1 MDLFLLKDLPEMS
14 ARRLGGKTALQIRR
28 GHDFAKI
35 SYDRLNDTSLYLA
48 EFLLSHGVK
57 KGESFAVIGENR
69 PEWAMS
75 YFAIARTGANIIPID
90 SMLKEQEIKLILHYI
105 NAKGIFVSSKHLDII
120 AEIKDQLPSL
130 KLIVSMDEI
139 EHPYELS
146 FFEAVEQGKRLIEK
160 GSKRYKDVE
169 VGVDDTAV
177 IIFTSGTTGQSKG
190 VMLSNRN
197 ISYDVIYSTDLI
209 SVKESDI
216 FISVLPLH
224 HTFEATAGFILPIY
238 CGSTITYARS
248 LKSLEI
254 IEDIKDSGAT
264 IMLGVPLLF
273 EKIIQG
279 IKRAIKE
286 SFVKK
291 TIVGSMLAIEKGSK
305 KLLGMKLGKTMF
317 KSLREK
323 TGLASI
329 RLMVSGGAA
338 LKPEVAEDFESFG
351 FVLMQGYGLTETS
364 PVVSVNPQNAIKHR
378 SIGVPIEG
386 IKVEIDSPNENGE
399 GELKIKGPI
408 VMKGYYNNPKAT
420 DEVIRDGWFYTG
432 DIGYK
437 DKDGYLYISGRK
449 KSIIVTEAGKNVY
462 PEEIEEKLLEN
473 ENIEEALVI
482 PVINKSN
489 GREEVGAIIYPNPQL
504 IESIITKNL
513 PEDEVDRE
521 IKAIIKKDINKV
533 SEHMAD
539 YKRIKHFEI
548 IYEEFPKTTTKKI
561 KRYLFVNKYT
571 NN

>member
-1 MDLFLLKDLPEMS
+1 MDLFLIKDLPEMS
-14 ARRLGGKTALQIRR
+14 AKKLGSKTAMQIRR
-28 GHDFAKI
+28 GHGFTKI
-35 SYDRLNDTSLYLA
+35 SYDKLNDNTLYLA
-48 EFLLSHGVK
+48 EYLLSQGIK
-57 KGESFAVIGENR
+57 KGDAFAVIGENR
-69 PEWAMS
+69 PEWAMA
-75 YFAIARTGANIIPID
+75 YLAIAKAGVQIIPID
-90 SMLKEQEIKLILHYI
+90 SMLKEQEIKLILHYM
-105 NAKGIFVSSKHLDII
+105 NAKGIFVSSKLLDIV

-130 KLIVSMDEI
+130 KHIISMDEI
-139 EHPYELS
+139 EHSYEIS
-146 FFEAVEQGKRLIEK
+146 FFEALEQGKRLIEK
-160 GSKRYKDVE
+160 GSKKYKDVD
-169 VGVDDTAV
+169 VSVDDTAV

-190 VMLSNRN
+190 VMLTNRN
-197 ISYDVIYSTDLI
+197 ISYDAIYSTQLI
-209 SVKESDI
+209 DVKEEDI

-224 HTFEATAGFILPIY
+224 HTFEATAGFIIPLY
-238 CGSTITYARS
+238 CGCTITYARS

-254 IEDIKDSGAT
+254 IDDIKDSGAT

-286 SFVKK
+286 SFVKR

-305 KLLGMKLGKTMF
+305 KLLGMKLGKAMF

-323 TGLASI
+323 TGLSTV

-338 LKPEVAEDFESFG
+338 LKPEVAEEFESFG
-351 FVLMQGYGLTETS
+351 FTIMQGYGLTETS
-364 PVVSVNPQNAIKHR
+364 PVASINPQNAIKHR

-386 IKVEIDSPNENGE
+386 VKVEIDDPNENGE
-399 GELKIKGPI
+399 GELKIRGPI

-420 DEVIRDGWFYTG
+420 DEVIRDGWFFTG

-482 PVINKSN
+482 PVINKAT

-504 IESIITKNL
+504 IESIITRNL

-521 IKAIIKKDINKV
+521 IKSIIKKDINKV
-533 SEHMAD
+533 SEHMAA

-561 KRYLFVNKYT
+561 KRYLFVNRYT